1 MSSDSPF
8 VPLEHSYTETQRLE
22 FSLDLSHD
30 TESLWRGIRK
40 DQRERIR
47 HLEREGVVVEMDATQ
62 EGVKEL
68 KAVREAT
75 QAKRDRQGLGY
86 ELSIDEAFYECL
98 FEHLVQRG
106 AARLFVAKHAGQVIA
121 ALFFAT
127 FNRRAYSVF
136 SGSTD
141 LGYRVGAQ
149 SGLFWTAVETFK
161 AERFRELNR
170 GGVPVSAARASDP
183 LHGIYLFKLRL
194 GTTPSVCHSGEKVLR
209 PVRDRLVQLCKRV
222 KKPRGADS

>member
-8 VPLEHSYTETQRLE
+8 VPSEHSYTETQRLE
-22 FSLDLSHD
+22 FSLDLSRE

-47 HLEREGVVVEMDATQ
+47 RLEREGVAIEIEATR
-62 EGVKEL
+62 EGVKGL
-68 KAVREAT
+68 QAVREAT
-75 QAKRDRQGLGY
+75 QAKRDQQGLGY
-86 ELSIDEAFYECL
+86 EISMDEAFYERL
-98 FEHLVQRG
+98 YAHLVQRG
-106 AARLFVAKHAGQVIA
+106 VARLFVARHAGQVIA

-161 AERFRELNR
+161 AEGFCELNR
-170 GGVPVSAARASDP
+170 GGIPASAARETDP

-194 GTTPSVCHSGEKVLR
+194 GTTPSVCHSGEKVLS
-209 PVRDRLVQLCKRV
+209 PVRDRLGQLCHRV
-222 KKPRGADS
+222 KRLRGVDS